1 MREALTGQEASLES
15 IDTETLR
22 RRLYSGSGHS
32 DVRRTDGLDEDAYH
46 PTFNRKLQRPT
57 IFVRR
62 HHYNSSSSDARI
74 NVAKLSDLCSLLYDL
89 GRAARARQRKPRHR
103 IVAVHIPAT
112 WTESMPFFFTSIAEF
127 ERARQDIDYL
137 GIERFSSVGATRTQR
152 HFQLS
157 TLKHTALP
165 DEAKLHRRLLGNS
178 WEEIF
183 PKLQQWS
190 EMAGTKEGWR
200 LI

>member
-1 MREALTGQEASLES
+1 MLSGSRGDRLARAVAGQEASLES

-46 PTFNRKLQRPT
+46 PTFNRKLQRPA

-74 NVAKLSDLCSLLYDL
+74 NIAKTLRPLF
-89 GRAARARQRKPRHR
+89 AALRSGASGTCETTQ
-103 IVAVHIPAT
+103 AT
-112 WTESMPFFFTSIAEF
+112 S
-127 ERARQDIDYL
+127 
-137 GIERFSSVGATRTQR
+137 
-152 HFQLS
+152 
-157 TLKHTALP
+157 LP

-200 LI
+200 PI